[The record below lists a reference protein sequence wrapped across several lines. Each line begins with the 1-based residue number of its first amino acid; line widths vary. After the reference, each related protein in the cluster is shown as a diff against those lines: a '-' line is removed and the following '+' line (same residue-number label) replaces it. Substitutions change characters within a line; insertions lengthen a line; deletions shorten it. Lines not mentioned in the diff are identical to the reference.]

1 MKKDNWVLL
10 NARMEEDGR
19 IVLEPQSSRCRERI
33 EKRMKDGRGQIRAE
47 VARIRSVK
55 QLNLYWPWIRE
66 VVINSGTN
74 LSEKLLHGMLLLA
87 CGYSEP
93 YITIE
98 GDIHMMPSS
107 IAIDKM
113 NQDEFDDYF
122 ERAQKIVSEK
132 ILPGVDLKSLMTR
145 VKDEF
150 GWSREAA

>member
-10 NARMEEDGR
+10 NARTEADGR
-19 IVLEPQSSRCRERI
+19 IVLEPQSARCRERI

-66 VVINSGTN
+66 VALNSGTN

-122 ERAQKIVSEK
+122 ERAQKIVSER

-145 VKDEF
+145 VKDEY